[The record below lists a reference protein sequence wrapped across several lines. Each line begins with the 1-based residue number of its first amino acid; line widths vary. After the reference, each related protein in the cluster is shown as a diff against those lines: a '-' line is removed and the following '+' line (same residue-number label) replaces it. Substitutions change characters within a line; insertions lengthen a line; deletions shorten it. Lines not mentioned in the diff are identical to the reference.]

1 MSTEALEFDRLL
13 ALVAAFCRSRRGSA
27 VVRATRPCF
36 DAAEGSR
43 SFALCAQMQS
53 LAAQGITLAFSGLDA
68 AEQLETGS
76 LAATDGPTLAY
87 LVSLLR
93 RIAENR
99 AALLGTDCGPELAR
113 LAAELPP
120 VEHLVAYSE
129 QRLGPDGEVLDSASP
144 ALAQARAA
152 RERHRHA
159 IIAALEEVRRQHRA
173 LQAPFT
179 LRRDRY
185 CLPVPV
191 HERHAVPGLVLD
203 VSASAATVFV
213 EPFAVVELN
222 NALAEA
228 IALTRQAEE
237 AALAEVAAVFA
248 RHREEL
254 LRAADVLA
262 RLDAFQARVLFGQA
276 TGAVLVPP
284 GAGPTV
290 RLVGARHPLLDPALA
305 PLRERVLGEAGSTR
319 PIVPLDLTFPEGAR
333 LVLLSGPNAGG
344 KTVALKTV
352 GLCALMAQAGIPLLA
367 AEGSA
372 LPPLSGLWCHIGD
385 EQSLLSDLSTFT
397 GAMRAT
403 AELLRTADENTLV
416 LYDELGSG
424 TDPEEGAALAAALLE
439 ELARRRCWGL
449 ATAHLLTVAAHLEGI
464 PGTANAA
471 MGFDEQTGRPT
482 FRLELGAPGRSR
494 GLAIAAASGVPP
506 VVTSRAK
513 ELLSK
518 SFLAIDTYLDGLGRE
533 RDRLRAQQD
542 ELAALRAEAEA
553 AARRAA
559 EARTALLA
567 EREKVRQ
574 GLAEERE
581 RLRARAAQ
589 RLQAALAELEAAR
602 ARGEMPGRRKL
613 ATIRYQALHLE
624 DEHEGGTA
632 PPPALAP
639 GAAVRVGGL
648 DGVVNKVAGDRVE
661 VQLGSKR
668 LWVEAAS
675 CQLVPLPARARVA
688 TSLAADEAAAPA
700 ELKLIGLSQEEAREA
715 LERFLDHALVTG
727 QRAVR
732 IVHGHGTGALRRMVQ
747 QELKAH
753 PAVSHFA
760 HPTQHRGG
768 TGVTE
773 AVLE

>member
-1 MSTEALEFDRLL
+1 ML
-13 ALVAAFCRSRRGSA
+13 ALVAAFCRSQRGSA
-27 VVRATRPCF
+27 VVRATRPRF
-36 DAAEGSR
+36 DAGEGSR
-43 SFALCAQMQS
+43 AFALCADLWG
-53 LAAQGITLAFSGLDA
+53 LANQDVTLAFSGLDA
-68 AEQLETGS
+68 AAELDSGT
-76 LAATDGPTLAY
+76 LAVSDGPTLAY

-99 AALLGTDCGPELAR
+99 AALRAADCGPELTR

-120 VEHLVAYSE
+120 VEHLVAYCD
-129 QRLGPDGEVLDSASP
+129 QRLGPDGEVLDTASP
-144 ALAQARAA
+144 ALAQARAG
-152 RERHRHA
+152 RERHRHT
-159 IIAALEEVRRQHRA
+159 IIAALEEVRRQHRV

-179 LRRDRY
+179 LRRERY

-191 HERHAVPGLVLD
+191 HDRHAVPGLVLD
-203 VSASAATVFV
+203 VSATAATVFV

-228 IALTRQAEE
+228 IALARQAEE
-237 AALAEVAAVFA
+237 QALAEVAAVFA
-248 RHREEL
+248 RQREEL

-262 RLDAFQARVLFGQA
+262 RLDAFQARVLFGRA
-276 TGAVLVPP
+276 SGGALITPGTGSTVALVE
-284 GAGPTV
+284 
-290 RLVGARHPLLDPALA
+290 ARHPLLDPALA

-319 PIVPLDLTFPEGAR
+319 PIVPLDLTFPVGAR
-333 LVLLSGPNAGG
+333 LVMLSGPNAGG

-352 GLCALMAQAGIPLLA
+352 GLCALMAQVGIPVLA
-367 AEGSA
+367 SEGSA

-385 EQSLLSDLSTFT
+385 EQNLLSDLSTFT

-403 AELLRTADENTLV
+403 AELLRTADESTLV

-439 ELARRRCWGL
+439 ELGRRRCWVV

-471 MGFDEQTGRPT
+471 MGFDELTGRPT
-482 FRLELGAPGRSR
+482 FRLALGVPGRSR
-494 GLAIAAASGVPP
+494 GLAIAASSGVAPS
-506 VVTSRAK
+506 VMLRAK
-513 ELLSK
+513 ELLSQ
-518 SFLAIDTYLDGLGRE
+518 SFLAIDTYLAGLGRE
-533 RDRLRAQQD
+533 RDRLRAEQEALG
-542 ELAALRAEAEA
+542 ELQTEARAAE
-553 AARRAA
+553 RRAA

-567 EREKVRQ
+567 EREKAKQ
-574 GLAEERE
+574 GLAEERD
-581 RLRARAAQ
+581 RLHARASQ

-602 ARGEMPGRRKL
+602 ERGEMPGRRKL

-624 DEHEGGTA
+624 DGQAGPTV
-632 PPPALAP
+632 PPPRLGP
-639 GAAVRVGGL
+639 GAAVRVGSVE
-648 DGVVNKVAGDRVE
+648 GVVNKIAGARVE

-668 LWVEAAS
+668 LWVEASA
-675 CQLVPLPARARVA
+675 CQLVPAKARARVA
-688 TSLAADEAAAPA
+688 TSVAADEATAPA
-700 ELKLIGLSQEEAREA
+700 ELKLIGLTQEEAREA
-715 LERFLDHALVTG
+715 LERFLDHALVSG

-760 HPTQHRGG
+760 HPPQNRGG

-773 AVLE
+773 AALE

>member
-1 MSTEALEFDRLL
+1 ML

-27 VVRATRPCF
+27 VVRATRPHF
-36 DAAEGSR
+36 GGAEGSR
-43 SFALCAQMQS
+43 AFCLSRDLWT
-53 LAAQGITLAFSGLDA
+53 LAGKGVTLAFSGLDA
-68 AEQLETGS
+68 AAELEAGS

-93 RIAENR
+93 RIAESRAVLR
-99 AALLGTDCGPELAR
+99 AAECGPELAR

-120 VEHLVAYSE
+120 VEHLLAYCE

-144 ALAQARAA
+144 ALAQARAG
-152 RERHRHA
+152 RERHRQA
-159 IIAALEEVRRQHRA
+159 IIAALEEIRRQHRL

-191 HERHAVPGLVLD
+191 HDRHVVPGLVLD

-228 IALTRQAEE
+228 IALARQAEE
-237 AALAEVAAVFA
+237 QALAEVAAVFA
-248 RHREEL
+248 RHRQEL

-262 RLDAFQARVLFGQA
+262 ELDAFQARVLFGQA

-284 GAGPTV
+284 GAGATV
-290 RLVGARHPLLDPALA
+290 HLVGARHPLLDPSLA
-305 PLRERVLGEAGSTR
+305 ALRERVLGEAGNTG
-319 PIVPLDLTFPEGAR
+319 PIVPLDMTFPDGAR
-333 LVLLSGPNAGG
+333 LILLSGPNAGG

-352 GLCALMAQAGIPLLA
+352 GVCALMAQAGIPLLA

-372 LPPLSGLWCHIGD
+372 LPPLGGVWCHIGD
-385 EQSLLSDLSTFT
+385 EQNLLSDLSTFS

-403 AELLRTADENTLV
+403 AELLRTADASTLV

-424 TDPEEGAALAAALLE
+424 TDPEEGGALAAALLE
-439 ELARRRCWGL
+439 ELARRRCWVV

-464 PGTANAA
+464 QGTANAA
-471 MGFDEQTGRPT
+471 MGFDEATRRPT
-482 FRLELGAPGRSR
+482 FRLALGVPGRSR

-506 VVTSRAK
+506 AVTARAT

-518 SFLAIDTYLDGLGRE
+518 SFLAIDTYLAGLQQE
-533 RDRLRAQQD
+533 RDRLQAEQ
-542 ELAALRAEAEA
+542 EVLAGLQAEARA
-553 AARRAA
+553 AERRAA
-559 EARTALLA
+559 EARAMLVA
-567 EREKVRQ
+567 EREKARLA
-574 GLAEERE
+574 LAEERE

-602 ARGEMPGRRKL
+602 ARGELPGRRKL

-624 DEHEGGTA
+624 DGAAASPA
-632 PPPALAP
+632 PPAALAP
-639 GAAVRVGGL
+639 GAPVRVGGME
-648 DGVVNKVAGDRVE
+648 GVVNKVAGERVE
-661 VQLGSKR
+661 VLLGSKR
-668 LWVEAAS
+668 LWVEAGA
-675 CQLVPLPARARVA
+675 CQLVPGKSGPRVA
-688 TSLAADEAAAPA
+688 TSVAADEAAAPA
-700 ELKLIGLSQEEAREA
+700 ELKLIGLTQEEAREA
-715 LERFLDHALVTG
+715 LGRFLDHALVTG
-727 QRAVR
+727 QRTVR

-747 QELKAH
+747 QELRSH
-753 PAVSHFA
+753 PAVSHFS
-760 HPTQHRGG
+760 HPPQNRGG

-773 AVLE
+773 ATLE

>member
-1 MSTEALEFDRLL
+1 ML
-13 ALVAAFCRSRRGSA
+13 ALVAAFGRSQRGSA
-27 VVRATRPCF
+27 VVRATRPRF
-36 DAAEGSR
+36 GTAEGSR
-43 SFALCAQMQS
+43 AFALCSDLWA
-53 LAAQGITLAFSGLDA
+53 LANQGVTLAFSGLDA
-68 AEQLETGS
+68 ASELDGSS
-76 LAATDGPTLAY
+76 LAVTDGPTLAY

-99 AALLGTDCGPELAR
+99 AALLAADCGPELAR
-113 LAAELPP
+113 LAGELPP
-120 VEHLVAYSE
+120 VEHLVAYCD
-129 QRLGPDGEVLDSASP
+129 QRLGPDGEVLDTASP
-144 ALAQARAA
+144 ALAQARAG

-159 IIAALEEVRRQHRA
+159 IIAALEEVRRQHRV

-191 HERHAVPGLVLD
+191 HERQAVPGLVLD
-203 VSASAATVFV
+203 VSATAATVFV

-228 IALTRQAEE
+228 IALARQAEE
-237 AALAEVAAVFA
+237 QALAEVAAVFA

-254 LRAADVLA
+254 VRAADVLA
-262 RLDAFQARVLFGQA
+262 ELDAFQARVLFGQA

-284 GAGPTV
+284 GVGGTV
-290 RLVGARHPLLDPALA
+290 QLAGARHPLLDPALA

-333 LVLLSGPNAGG
+333 LVMLSGPNAGG

-367 AEGSA
+367 EEGSV

-385 EQSLLSDLSTFT
+385 EQNLLSDLSTFT

-403 AELLRTADENTLV
+403 AELLRTADESTLV

-439 ELARRRCWGL
+439 ELGRRRCWVV

-471 MGFDEQTGRPT
+471 MGFDELTGRPT
-482 FRLELGAPGRSR
+482 FRLMLGVPGRSR

-506 VVTSRAK
+506 DVTARAK
-513 ELLSK
+513 ELLSQ
-518 SFLAIDTYLDGLGRE
+518 SFLAIDTYLAGLGRE
-533 RDRLRAQQD
+533 RDRLRAEREALD
-542 ELAALRAEAEA
+542 ELQAEARA
-553 AARRAA
+553 AERRAA
-559 EARTALLA
+559 EARAALLA
-567 EREKVRQ
+567 EREKARQ

-602 ARGEMPGRRKL
+602 QRGEMPGRRKL

-624 DEHEGGTA
+624 DGPDGQPA
-632 PPPALAP
+632 PPPSLAP
-639 GAAVRVGGL
+639 GAAVRVGGME
-648 DGVVNKVAGDRVE
+648 GVVNKVAGDRVE

-668 LWVEAAS
+668 LWVEAGA
-675 CQLVPLPARARVA
+675 CQLVPAKARARVA
-688 TSLAADEAAAPA
+688 TSVAADEATAPA
-700 ELKLIGLSQEEAREA
+700 ELKLIGLTQEEAREA

-747 QELKAH
+747 QELKVH

-760 HPTQHRGG
+760 HPPQNRGG

-773 AVLE
+773 AALE